1 MQTAR
6 YRQIFI
12 RIGLVFLILHSLPF
26 AIWAMH
32 SGALLLISSDMSE
45 NRFYTPGGTVINL
58 AIFAHMSLGALLMV
72 FVPLQFWPGL
82 RARFVAYHRWSGR
95 LLCVGSAAVGLAG
108 LAYIFVRGTIG
119 GFWMDLGFGVYGVLF
134 CLSAGQAI
142 RYARRRDF
150 AVHRRWALRVLVLT
164 FGSWLYRL
172 HYGIWYFFTD
182 GLASTP
188 DFDGTFDLVQ
198 NFAFYL
204 PYLLL
209 LELWL
214 RREPRTA

>member
-1 MQTAR
+1 MPTAR
-6 YRQIFI
+6 ARQIY
-12 RIGLVFLILHSLPF
+12 IGVGLAFLLLHSLPF

-32 SGALLLISSDMSE
+32 SGVLALVGPDLSD
-45 NRFYTPGGTVINL
+45 NRFYTPGGTVTNI
-58 AIFAHMSLGALLMV
+58 AIFAHMFLGALLMV

-82 RARFVAYHRWSGR
+82 RTRFVAYHRWSGR
-95 LLCVGSAAVGLAG
+95 LLCMGSAMVGLAG
-108 LAYIFVRGTIG
+108 LAYILVRGTIG
-119 GFWMDLGFGVYGVLF
+119 GFWMDIGFGVYGLLV
-134 CLSAGQAI
+134 CLSAVQAI
-142 RYARRRDF
+142 RHARMRDF
-150 AVHRRWALRVLVLT
+150 AAHRRWALRVLVLT

-172 HYGIWYFFTD
+172 HYGVWYFFTE

-188 DFDGTFDLVQ
+188 EFDGTFDLVQ

-214 RREPRTA
+214 RREARAA